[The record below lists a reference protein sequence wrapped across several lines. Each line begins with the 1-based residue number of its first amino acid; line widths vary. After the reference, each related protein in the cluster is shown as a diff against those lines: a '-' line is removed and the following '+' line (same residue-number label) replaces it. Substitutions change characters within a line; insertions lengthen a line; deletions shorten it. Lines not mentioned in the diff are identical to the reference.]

1 MSNLKK
7 ENYLQ
12 ILFILS
18 ILILSSALIIEY
30 GFGYQPCNLCKIERI
45 PYGLAIII
53 LVLNN
58 IFRKDQSFYGVLL
71 MLIFSFSII
80 ISVYHFGIEQGLI
93 EESKV
98 CASKNLNLL
107 TKEDVLNSLNW
118 SIEVGGINEL
128 VKISENNLKIVS
140 DWIES
145 NENFEFL
152 ANFCIF
158 NKCLLC

>member
-7 ENYLQ
+7 KNYLQ

-107 TKEDVLNSLNW
+107 TKEDVLNSLKELNISCKDVAFRIFGLSLTTYNIFT
-118 SIEVGGINEL
+118 SIIML
-128 VKISENNLKIVS
+128 FISIKIFKLNNAIK
-140 DWIES
+140 
-145 NENFEFL
+145 
-152 ANFCIF
+152 
-158 NKCLLC
+158 K